1 MEVRELNKKVIN
13 TMPALEREEKI
24 KKMRKE
30 DEKMVDGRF
39 EFVDAMGGWFEF
51 AYRKYPG
58 EPILMMKL
66 IHDERTSLPMGIVRH
81 LNNTVRKV
89 RRYSLEMPEK
99 GGRPTRS
106 FTTQSRVRFIPE
118 SVM

>member
-1 MEVRELNKKVIN
+1 MEVRELNKKQRH
-13 TMPALEREEKI
+13 TMPQAERDELV

-39 EFVDAMGGWFEF
+39 EFVDAQGGWFEF
-51 AYRKYPG
+51 SFRKYPG
-58 EPILMMKL
+58 EPILMIKL
-66 IHDERTSLPMGIVRH
+66 IHDEKTSLPMGLVKH

-89 RRYSLEMPEK
+89 RKYNLELPATGK
-99 GGRPTRS
+99 VPRS
-106 FTTQSRVRFIPE
+106 FTTHSRVRFIPE

>member
-1 MEVRELNKKVIN
+1 MEVRELNKKTKN
-13 TMPALEREEKI
+13 TLPLAEKEEKI

-30 DEKMVDGRF
+30 DEKLVDGRF
-39 EFVDAMGGWFEF
+39 EFVDAQGGWFEF

-58 EPILMMKL
+58 EPILMIKL
-66 IHDERTSLPMGIVRH
+66 IHDEHTTLTMGIVKH

-89 RRYSLEMPEK
+89 RKYNLEMPSNGK
-99 GGRPTRS
+99 ANRS
-106 FTTQSRVRFIPE
+106 FTTQSRVRFIPD